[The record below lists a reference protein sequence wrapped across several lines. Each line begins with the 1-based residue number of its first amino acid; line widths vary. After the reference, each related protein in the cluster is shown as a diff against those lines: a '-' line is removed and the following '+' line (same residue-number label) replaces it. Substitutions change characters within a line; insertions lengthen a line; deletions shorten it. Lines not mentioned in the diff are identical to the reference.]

1 MEKLNMRLTFYDAL
15 TGLPKLNIFKN
26 KIIDLIKHRTG
37 KQNAG
42 LDKFAIA
49 YIDID
54 NFKYLKDTLGSK
66 ASDEVIKCVA
76 NYLIDISKDSYFVAR
91 TAIDKF
97 AIIFTEVKSNIEL
110 LETIEEIINNVC
122 NTTSTNNVFYITM
135 SAGIALYPDHG
146 RDINS
151 LMQNTETALYSA
163 KKAGKDIKIYSDKL
177 QNDITDHV
185 QMVNKLQTGLE
196 KGEFTLFYQPE
207 YNLETNEII
216 GVEALV
222 RWFHPAN
229 GYISPELFIPIAEK
243 SKQIYALERWIVN
256 AALQQKKQWETD
268 GLGHIELSI
277 NLSSKTLESES
288 NFQKIVKIFSSY
300 KVNYSKIIIE
310 VTETIIITNVD
321 LAMERLNRLRKLG
334 VKIALDDFGTG
345 YSSLTHLMKLPIDI
359 IKIDR
364 SFIKSIPYGSEETA
378 ITKNVL
384 SMAHDLNFRVVA
396 EGIETMEQLEYLKT
410 ISCERGQGFLL
421 CIPLP
426 PEKVVEVLRAK
437 YLKYIVCDNGISQ
450 NL

>member
-1 MEKLNMRLTFYDAL
+1 MRLTIYDSL
-15 TGLPKLNIFKN
+15 TGLPKLNLFKN
-26 KIIDLIKHRTG
+26 KIIDLINQITG
-37 KQNAG
+37 KQNTG
-42 LDKFAIA
+42 IDKFAIV

-54 NFKYLKDTLGSK
+54 NFRYLKETFGSI

-76 NYLIDISKDSYFVAR
+76 DYLVGMTKNSYFVAR
-91 TAIDKF
+91 TARDKF
-97 AIIFTEVKSNIEL
+97 AIIFTKLKSNMEL
-110 LETIEEIINNVC
+110 LETIEEIINNIS
-122 NTTSTNNVFYITM
+122 NTSSTNNVFSISM
-135 SAGIALYPDHG
+135 SAGIAFYPDHG
-146 RDINS
+146 SDNNS
-151 LMQNTETALYSA
+151 LIQNAETALYSA
-163 KKAGKDIKIYSDKL
+163 KTAGKDVKIYSDKL
-177 QNDITDHV
+177 QRDITGHL
-185 QMVNKLQTGLE
+185 QMVNRLQTGLE
-196 KGEFTLFYQPE
+196 KEEFTLFYQPE
-207 YNLETNEII
+207 YNLDTNEII

-222 RWFHPAN
+222 RWFHPIN

-243 SKQIYALERWIVN
+243 SKQIYALERWIIN
-256 AALQQKKQWETD
+256 TALQQKMQWESD

-378 ITKNVL
+378 ITKNIL

-426 PEKVVEVLRAK
+426 SEKVDEVLREK
-437 YLKYIVCDNGISQ
+437 NLKYIICNSGISQ